1 MKTIIKSLASKYLVN
16 IFMIAAFGISAAT
29 GLIKPGGEHRER
41 RHDFRSEQVTQAK
54 EISTA
59 GFSAE
64 NFKNITEKTSVRS
77 EKTNENIH
85 IYFGLFWLAL
95 MLFHVIQHWNWFKKM
110 FSIEHVM
117 KNKLLTVTM
126 IVFVLM
132 AISGIIIWT
141 EVLPRGFINF
151 KEIHEVTGQLLL
163 GLMLIHVIQRV
174 KWYFTVP
181 ARIFKRKT
189 ILA

>member
-16 IFMIAAFGISAAT
+16 VFMIAAFGISAAT

>member
-16 IFMIAAFGISAAT
+16 VFMIAAFGISAAT

-64 NFKNITEKTSVRS
+64 NFKNITENASVRS

-141 EVLPRGFINF
+141 EVLPRGFFNF

-163 GLMLIHVIQRV
+163 GLMLIHVFQRV
-174 KWYFTVP
+174 KWYFSVP
-181 ARIFKRKT
+181 AKIFKRKT

>member
-16 IFMIAAFGISAAT
+16 VFMIAAFGISAAT

-64 NFKNITEKTSVRS
+64 NFKNITKNASVRS

-117 KNKLLTVTM
+117 KNKLLSVTM

>member
-1 MKTIIKSLASKYLVN
+1 
-16 IFMIAAFGISAAT
+16 
-29 GLIKPGGEHRER
+29 
-41 RHDFRSEQVTQAK
+41 
-54 EISTA
+54 
-59 GFSAE
+59 
-64 NFKNITEKTSVRS
+64 
-77 EKTNENIH
+77 
-85 IYFGLFWLAL
+85 

-110 FSIEHVM
+110 FSVEHII

-126 IVFVLM
+126 VVFVLM
-132 AISGIIIWT
+132 AISGIIIWS

-163 GLMLIHVIQRV
+163 ALMLIHVFQRV

-181 ARIFKRKT
+181 AKIFKRKT

>member
-16 IFMIAAFGISAAT
+16 VFMIAAFGISAAT

-141 EVLPRGFINF
+141 EVLPRGFFNF